1 MVRRSTAEYYLKFLV
16 VHPDGYPNGQIKEI
30 CKDLQLDF
38 IGEPYLERLRA
49 SCIPPIPFYPSDK
62 NHRKSQRFLQKEQ
75 LQTIFLQDEHM
86 QAANKLLATPQD
98 KEIVETLLITGS
110 SNSWISAIIRKKG
123 FRTSPAAIQAFKHYY
138 YNVDLVDSLELKA
151 LTHHRAEGSSTSDPD
166 EQALTISLMKAN
178 YTDPRRSA
186 AYSPISPLA
195 GIKTMMRM
203 GILPSNTELARLAS
217 AARVAATIGVLESSL
232 NGDAEK
238 GRDFSIIAAN
248 MTTMLEAVET
258 PDKDLKEGLASMT
271 LRTDSR
277 AIPHID
283 QLGLGGHTV
292 EMAPDEQRE
301 PDFSPMPDD
310 IEGEDE

>member
-1 MVRRSTAEYYLKFLV
+1 
-16 VHPDGYPNGQIKEI
+16 
-30 CKDLQLDF
+30 
-38 IGEPYLERLRA
+38 
-49 SCIPPIPFYPSDK
+49 
-62 NHRKSQRFLQKEQ
+62 
-75 LQTIFLQDEHM
+75 
-86 QAANKLLATPQD
+86 
-98 KEIVETLLITGS
+98 
-110 SNSWISAIIRKKG
+110 
-123 FRTSPAAIQAFKHYY
+123 
-138 YNVDLVDSLELKA
+138 
-151 LTHHRAEGSSTSDPD
+151 
-166 EQALTISLMKAN
+166 
-178 YTDPRRSA
+178 
-186 AYSPISPLA
+186 
-195 GIKTMMRM
+195 MMRM